1 MRKRIAYGL
10 FGFVVAGAVSLPI
23 SAQVQPNTLQ
33 APQALE
39 QKAASNANA
48 PEDPAVS
55 RTYNPAAYA
64 NLRAMLE
71 RNEQLAKAWNE
82 LQKDR
87 AAGDLRTGTVPAN
100 CAHILILQ
108 PPPNSDP
115 KIKKEAPKGSSDAI
129 PRFEGLQVCPEDI
142 RTTGTIGPIPLPPDF
157 MDRLK
162 KIPPQK

>member
-1 MRKRIAYGL
+1 MRKRIAHGL

-23 SAQVQPNTLQ
+23 SAQIRPNTLQ
-33 APQALE
+33 TPQAVE

-48 PEDPAVS
+48 AQAQTS
-55 RTYNPAAYA
+55 TYNPAAYA
-64 NLRAMLE
+64 SLRATLE
-71 RNEQLAKAWNE
+71 RNERLAKAWNE
-82 LQKDR
+82 LQKDQ
-87 AAGDLRTGTVPAN
+87 AAGNLHTEAVPVS

-115 KIKKEAPKGSSDAI
+115 KIKKEAPKSSSDAM